1 MISEKSSHIM
11 ERVKQGGPA
20 VSDATTASYGKLIN
34 IKRLCG
40 LLGISPAQ
48 GYRLL
53 RSGKILK
60 PCTRLG
66 RSQRWRE
73 QEVVDWINAGCPDRL
88 VWTWEY
94 SGKVGCSGNGK

>member
-1 MISEKSSHIM
+1 MISEKSGHII
-11 ERVKQGGPA
+11 ESDGQGGVA
-20 VSDATTASYGKLIN
+20 VSN
-34 IKRLCG
+34 ITRARCNNLVNFKKLCG
-40 LLGISPAQ
+40 LLDISQAQ

-88 VWTWEY
+88 VWIWES
-94 SGKVGCSGNGK
+94 SGKVGCSRNGK